1 MEEQHICELFLGF
14 VLIWFCFSC
23 VWILLAPRDG
33 TNLWRSR
40 IKEDSLQNLSSHCMF
55 YLSCSLELGCCS
67 IMDALKGRMPK
78 MQGFKLS
85 GSESATCLLRRS
97 SVVGELELD
106 RSVVV

>member
-1 MEEQHICELFLGF
+1 MNFLGF
-14 VLIWFCFSC
+14 VLLWFCFSC

-40 IKEDSLQNLSSHCMF
+40 IKEDSLQKPNTFLHIVCFICLVPWS
-55 YLSCSLELGCCS
+55 YDVVLT
-67 IMDALKGRMPK
+67 MDALEGRMPK

-85 GSESATCLLRRS
+85 GCGCTICLLCRS
-97 SVVGELELD
+97 SIVGELELD